1 MFFAK
6 AAFCRIFQGAFR
18 AALPLLPYREP
29 VIINSCSEL
38 GMAVQKENLKSVL
51 IVTDRGIVKTG
62 LTAPVEEVLNACDVP
77 FCIYADTQPNPT
89 VHNVED
95 ALKVYHSNRC
105 NGIIAIGGG
114 SAMDCAKAVGARVA
128 YPKRTVNQ
136 LGGKLKV

>member
-6 AAFCRIFQGAFR
+6 AAFCRVFQGAFR

-29 VIINSCSEL
+29 EIIGSCSEL
-38 GMAVQKENLKSVL
+38 GQTVRKENLKSVL
-51 IVTDRGIVKTG
+51 IVTDRGIVNTG
-62 LTAPVEEVLNACDVP
+62 LVTPVEEALNACNVP
-77 FCIYADTQPNPT
+77 FCIYADTQPNPS

-95 ALKVYHSNRC
+95 ALKVYRSNRC

-128 YPKRTVNQ
+128 YRK
-136 LGGKLKV
+136 